1 MKLKFYG
8 YENFLHSY
16 IESNNL
22 CQTDRNYKS
31 NLTSTILE
39 NPSSSL
45 NYKFTSLRQ
54 IHKKRRNNFRF
65 FIDIFHKDKITSR
78 NYKSNLLYFTSYN
91 PSTNISSYIN
101 LNRSSNSTSNKNSDD
116 CNTYY
121 NNNLSI
127 NYNKNNESNTI
138 STLPSCLKEL
148 PQILD
153 MTGKKYVNKQY
164 YGKLFLFKDNLKEER
179 YQKYFNQVLS
189 DEYYFYK
196 ENKGLKPLQFDAT
209 INGRN
214 ISENYFN
221 FYIESFN
228 KYYRTIINATD
239 KEKDN
244 NEKLIMQIN
253 HLKTEI
259 NRLVQK
265 KHKLLE
271 KFLLYLSI
279 KKFLFHVKN
288 KTLDV
293 NKFKIEDLRQYLKDE
308 ERKELVLNDYQDKKE
323 RKSIIKKVVKRIS
336 NAKKVFRMS
345 VGFNQRNTIAS
356 FDQIKK
362 GITPKKNISKVLI
375 KNIGNNNNYFPMN
388 NIPIFKSVLDFE
400 NIFELLNDELAKY
413 LTIYNNL
420 NKEIEPL
427 ITEKNELLDEFLIEE
442 EKKNKLIKEELQY
455 SIKKLN
461 IEKDKYNKLIKEKE
475 IIIKDEIDLK
485 KKKMEKII
493 AQKIENI
500 MNYINKN
507 YKKYDISRKLEIKNN
522 NPSLIRLEVIE
533 VVINILLDKKK
544 IFVSKFPNEYKNL
557 ITDLNL
563 KGKLE
568 NIEKR
573 KRVDLE
579 KQKQLY
585 EKVIAHKNKVYIIPT
600 HKVFDKYDL
609 SKMKKI
615 GK

>member
-1 MKLKFYG
+1 MSNFSYLNNYDSSKNKKPTKRELYQLKLK
-8 YENFLHSY
+8 ERE
-16 IESNNL
+16 I
-22 CQTDRNYKS
+22 
-31 NLTSTILE
+31 
-39 NPSSSL
+39 
-45 NYKFTSLRQ
+45 FT
-54 IHKKRRNNFRF
+54 NNFF
-65 FIDIFHKDKITSR
+65 DNFNDIGGGAPLRNKDGTVQTTRVSM
-78 NYKSNLLYFTSYN
+78 L
-91 PSTNISSYIN
+91 
-101 LNRSSNSTSNKNSDD
+101 NKNYEDLI
-116 CNTYY
+116 NKQNYY
-121 NNNLSI
+121 NNYNYNYNNNYHNYNNYNNNFNNNNNNSNYNNSI

-138 STLPSCLKEL
+138 STSPSYLKEL

-153 MTGKKYVNKQY
+153 MTSKKYINKQN
-164 YGKLFLFKDNLKEER
+164 YGKLLLFNNNFREER
-179 YQKYFNQVLS
+179 YQNYLNKVLS

-323 RKSIIKKVVKRIS
+323 RKSTIKKVVKRIS

-442 EKKNKLIKEELQY
+442 EKKHKLIKEELQY

-522 NPSLIRLEVIE
+522 NHSLIRLEVIE